1 MLYIR
6 RQKIITVQTKQRP
19 VHIVTH
25 IKQFL
30 QHLLPEQA
38 VQAVLIEI
46 MLKTMKSQAIGLL
59 KIYSTLG

>member
-1 MLYIR
+1 
-6 RQKIITVQTKQRP
+6 VQTKQRP

-30 QHLLPEQA
+30 QHLLPQQA

-59 KIYSTLG
+59 KI